1 MLAFFLVV
9 LLLHDVLFLLVCLAR
24 LFFGKLPKPLPGD
37 LMVRP
42 LCVLIHSITFFVIVD
57 YTTVAFHNVNNTH
70 YSLVPQ
76 LVPLKPSIQMQLYES
91 IPSVQVAPFWH
102 GCEKQSSI
110 SKTKIEKIY

>member
-9 LLLHDVLFLLVCLAR
+9 VLLHDVLFLLVCLAR

-42 LCVLIHSITFFVIVD
+42 LCFLIHSIIIPQSLV
-57 YTTVAFHNVNNTH
+57 HNVNNTH
-70 YSLVPQ
+70 NSLVVQ

-102 GCEKQSSI
+102 GCETQSSI
-110 SKTKIEKIY
+110 SKTKIENIY